1 MLSRKE
7 IQKVKTIFSLS
18 MQVALVL
25 SQNITGALLSC
36 FFFVFFQI
44 FSLQQEFQITYNRLN
59 GLDFKCPFP
68 PKMSVSMYMKTM

>member
-25 SQNITGALLSC
+25 SQNITGAFL
-36 FFFVFFQI
+36 FFFQI